1 MPWLLQF
8 CAARAAFATM
18 FTAWSAVLPL
28 LKTDWQ
34 MAAWQAGMV
43 QSAYHVGFLV
53 SLFAV
58 GFLSDRYGAR
68 RIYLVT
74 GIAAVA
80 SGLLFAVF
88 ADGFVSALLLY
99 GLTGLCSGGS
109 YTPGL
114 AIVAQRMPERRGL
127 ALGFYLA
134 AASLGYAIGLL
145 VASAMIDVPNV
156 VHALPDGHGTRS
168 RIIEVVRNKPAML
181 SIWGYTFHAWE
192 LLGLWAWLPA
202 FLAAAAVA
210 GGATGA
216 AAASTGATL
225 SALTYL
231 AAVVGSVLGGSLSD
245 RHGRT
250 ASPASAIPRSIRRR

>member
-1 MPWLLQF
+1 MLWLLQF

-28 LKTDWQ
+28 LKVDWQ

-58 GFLSDRYGAR
+58 GFLSDRFGAR
-68 RIYLVT
+68 RIYLAT
-74 GIAAVA
+74 GIAAVV

-114 AIVAQRMPERRGL
+114 A
-127 ALGFYLA
+127 
-134 AASLGYAIGLL
+134 
-145 VASAMIDVPNV
+145 
-156 VHALPDGHGTRS
+156 
-168 RIIEVVRNKPAML
+168 
-181 SIWGYTFHAWE
+181 
-192 LLGLWAWLPA
+192 
-202 FLAAAAVA
+202 
-210 GGATGA
+210 
-216 AAASTGATL
+216 
-225 SALTYL
+225 
-231 AAVVGSVLGGSLSD
+231 
-245 RHGRT
+245 
-250 ASPASAIPRSIRRR
+250 